1 MANYEQ
7 KDNNSFGFSGTTGRA
22 KVTTDFRDTFAVTT
36 TETELLK
43 LDSAQFGGVSCCM
56 TVFNRAAS
64 AASVRIRAYVSNDNF
79 RTSTN
84 TVALANVYDETDTTV
99 SLPKTIAAGAAFH
112 FIFGYKQQ
120 PQLTTFRFWKFTVDV
135 AANTATVDA
144 YINAK

>member
-1 MANYEQ
+1 MPYET
-7 KDNNSFGFSGTTGRA
+7 KDNNSFGFGATTGRG
-22 KVTTDFRDTFAVTT
+22 KVAADFKDSFAVTT

-64 AASVRIRAYVSNDNF
+64 ASSVRVRAYVSNDNW

-84 TVALANVYDETDTTV
+84 SVTLANVYDETDTSV

-120 PQLTTFRFWKFTVDV
+120 AQLTTFRFWKFTIDV
-135 AANTATVDA
+135 ASGSATVDA